1 MIARRSRHYAG
12 TRYLKRGIN
21 VHGKAAN
28 DCEVEQVI
36 QNEDNHPSKF
46 CAYLQVRASIPTY
59 WYQETSVTMP
69 KPPILINRV
78 DPDYRATEVSNL
90 KKYLLVSF
98 IFHNS
103 PVYNHSS
110 ICYMMSFNLQH
121 MYLIQFCP

>member
-78 DPDYRATEVSNL
+78 DPDYRATEVLNF
-90 KKYLLVSF
+90 F
-98 IFHNS
+98 IILS
-103 PVYNHSS
+103 
-110 ICYMMSFNLQH
+110 CA
-121 MYLIQFCP
+121 IQFWSTRNFCGDSLRF

>member
-1 MIARRSRHYAG
+1 MPLIYGSYQQKRFSIFGKCVDLIMIARRSRHYAG

-36 QNEDNHPSKF
+36 QHEDSYRSNF
-46 CAYLQVRASIPTY
+46 CSYLQMRASIPTY

-78 DPDYRATEVSNL
+78 DPDYRATEVSLLNL
-90 KKYLLVSF
+90 FLCF
-98 IFHNS
+98 IS
-103 PVYNHSS
+103 L
-110 ICYMMSFNLQH
+110 ILFNC
-121 MYLIQFCP
+121 F